1 MKNLAGMMKQAQQ
14 MQQKMAEMQAK
25 LEAAEVEGVAGAG
38 LVRVTLTGKGALKG
52 IKIDPK
58 LIDPSDAEMLEDLV
72 VAAHAVRE
80 RCSPSFRP
88 VGRSSSTP
96 RLWPTSPPYI
106 EPGYRSLGCNH
117 SIE

>member
-14 MQQKMAEMQAK
+14 MQQKMADMQAR

-58 LIDPSDAEMLEDLV
+58 LIDPSEAEMLEDLV
-72 VAAHAVRE
+72 VAAHADAKGKIDAMMEEETRNAMGGL
-80 RCSPSFRP
+80 S
-88 VGRSSSTP
+88 
-96 RLWPTSPPYI
+96 LPPGMKL
-106 EPGYRSLGCNH
+106 PF
-117 SIE
+117 

>member
-1 MKNLAGMMKQAQQ
+1 MKNLAGMMKQAQA

-25 LEAAEVEGVAGAG
+25 LEAAEIEGVAGAG

-72 VAAHAVRE
+72 VAAHADAKGKIDAMMEEEMRNAMGGL
-80 RCSPSFRP
+80 S
-88 VGRSSSTP
+88 
-96 RLWPTSPPYI
+96 LPPGMKL
-106 EPGYRSLGCNH
+106 PF
-117 SIE
+117 